1 MKEETTIL
9 LVADDEASREAVEK
23 AFERHG
29 IQNPLHAVP
38 SFDEALSRLRKEERP
53 AVVLFDVQELQDDGI
68 ERLKSFKDDPRLGGV
83 PLVVL
88 TASTEEQDRVKSFDL
103 GVAGYIVKPKRFEDF
118 ARVIRTVV
126 LYWTLSE
133 VPIAK

>member
-1 MKEETTIL
+1 VKEQTTIL
-9 LVADDEASREAVEK
+9 LVADDETGREAVEK
-23 AFERHG
+23 AFQRHD
-29 IQNPLHAVP
+29 IQNPLQAVP
-38 SFDEALSRLRKEERP
+38 SFEEAFSRLRKEERP
-53 AVVLFDVQELQDDGI
+53 AVVLFDVQELNEDGI
-68 ERLKSFKDDPRLGGV
+68 ERLRSFKDDPRLGGV

-88 TASTEEQDRVKSFDL
+88 TSSAEEQNRIQSFDL

-133 VPIAK
+133 VPVAK